1 MMLGLLLAVVFT
13 IGWIP
18 VFRYR
23 TEMWADALPAY
34 QGTERL
40 WSVVLPVLLATHCT
54 LAAAALSF
62 ADAIPAWSA
71 AVGVAVY
78 GTAVVFWLWGRALI
92 SPLHVR
98 RLPDEPPLQLRRD
111 GAFGV
116 VRHPLYFSYLLA
128 CAAPVVIV
136 RHGILFVT
144 FALCALALAVRAVL
158 EERRLHAQLGAQ
170 YDDYCR
176 TVKRLVPFVW

>member
-1 MMLGLLLAVVFT
+1 MTLGLLLAVVFT

-18 VFRYR
+18 VFVYR
-23 TEMWADALPAY
+23 TEVLADALPAY
-34 QGTERL
+34 HGMERL

-54 LAAAALSF
+54 LAATILSF
-62 ADAIPAWSA
+62 VEAIPAWSA
-71 AVGVAVY
+71 AIGLAVY

-116 VRHPLYFSYLLA
+116 VRHPLYFSYLLV
-128 CAAPVVIV
+128 CAAPV
-136 RHGILFVT
+136 ILARRGVLLVT
-144 FALCALALAVRAVL
+144 FVLCALALAVRSVL
-158 EERRLHAQLGAQ
+158 EEQRLHAQLGAQ
-170 YDDYCR
+170 YDEYCR